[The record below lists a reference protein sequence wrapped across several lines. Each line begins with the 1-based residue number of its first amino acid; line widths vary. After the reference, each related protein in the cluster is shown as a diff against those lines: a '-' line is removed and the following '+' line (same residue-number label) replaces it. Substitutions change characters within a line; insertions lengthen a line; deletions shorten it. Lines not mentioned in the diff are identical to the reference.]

1 MVVIAEV
8 EAHRC
13 AGCPGCASHPSR
25 LPALEPVVQLA
36 LVPDPVAAPA
46 PLAPTRT
53 RRPRWKKVA
62 LISAGA
68 VVGLVALAGAYIGI
82 TLYKIDHAVHHVSVP
97 ESLLAKGKGDLLAVV
112 EGPDHHEEIYVFNT
126 TAGHTKV
133 LLVPSTLGVTTG
145 HSTHTVP
152 LSALN
157 IHQPEAIIA
166 GLRQLGIPV
175 GHYVGVDLHAVAP
188 DSSLGQLA
196 LGKISMA
203 SLIGHPAGTTSMLE
217 AVASHVYLGP
227 HTSVSSLLS
236 LMKVPTRTPVSVPT
250 STTSNG
256 QVVEAAPAVNVLRHF
271 L

>member
-1 MVVIAEV
+1 MVIAEV

-25 LPALEPVVQLA
+25 LPALEPTVPLA
-36 LVPDPVAAPA
+36 LVSVPTLEPA
-46 PLAPTRT
+46 TLRG
-53 RRPRWKKVA
+53 RRSFWKKTA
-62 LISAGA
+62 LISGGA
-68 VVGLVALAGAYIGI
+68 VLGLVALVGAYIGV
-82 TLYKIDHAVHHVSVP
+82 TLFKIDHAVHHVEVP
-97 ESLLAKGKGDLLAVV
+97 ASLLAKGKSDLLAVV
-112 EGPDHHEEIYVFNT
+112 KGPDHHEEIYVFNSSS
-126 TAGHTKV
+126 GHTKV
-133 LLVPSTLGVTTG
+133 LLVPTSLGVTTG
-145 HSTHTVP
+145 HSTRTVP

-175 GHYVGVDLHAVAP
+175 GHYVGVDLHAADP
-188 DSSLGQLA
+188 NSSLGKLA

-203 SLIGHPAGTTSMLE
+203 SLIGHPTGTTSMLE

-250 STTSNG
+250 STTSSG
-256 QVVEAAPAVNVLRHF
+256 QVVEAAPAINVLRHF

>member
-25 LPALEPVVQLA
+25 LPAFDPPVQLA
-36 LVPDPVAAPA
+36 LVPDPIAAP
-46 PLAPTRT
+46 R
-53 RRPRWKKVA
+53 RKRPRWKKVA
-62 LISAGA
+62 LIAGGA
-68 VVGLVALAGAYIGI
+68 VVGLVAVVGGYFGI

-97 ESLLAKGKGDLLAVV
+97 ESLLAKGKSDLLAVV
-112 EGPDHHEEIYVFNT
+112 RGPDHHEEIYVFNS
-126 TAGHTKV
+126 AGGHTKV
-133 LLVPSTLGVTTG
+133 LLVPTSLSVSVG
-145 HSTHTVP
+145 HAAHTVA
-152 LSALN
+152 LSSLN

-188 DSSLGQLA
+188 HSSLGQLA
-196 LGKISMA
+196 LGKTSMA

-250 STTSNG
+250 ATTASG
-256 QVVEAAPAVNVLRHF
+256 QVVEAAPAIDVLKRF

>member
-13 AGCPGCASHPSR
+13 AGCPGCANHPSR

-36 LVPDPVAAPA
+36 LVPPV
-46 PLAPTRT
+46 PTRS
-53 RRPRWKKVA
+53 RRSFWKKVA
-62 LISAGA
+62 LISGGA
-68 VVGLVALAGAYIGI
+68 VVSLVALAGAYIGI

-112 EGPDHHEEIYVFNT
+112 LGPDHHEEVYVFNT
-126 TAGHTKV
+126 TGGHTKV
-133 LLVPSTLGVTTG
+133 LMVPSTLGVSTG

-157 IHQPEAIIA
+157 IHRPEAIIT

-175 GHYVGVDLHAVAP
+175 GRYVGVDLHAVSP
-188 DSSLGQLA
+188 DSSLGMLA
-196 LGKISMA
+196 LGKTSMA
-203 SLIGHPAGTTSMLE
+203 SLVGHPAGTTSLIE

-227 HTSVSSLLS
+227 HTSVSSLLT
-236 LMKVPTRTPVSVPT
+236 LMKVPTGKRVSVPT

-256 QVVEAAPAVNVLRHF
+256 QVVLAAPAVNVLRHF